1 MTSENKISRGKSLR
15 LRELKRL
22 TKKSKGISENLEF
35 LDNLPDPSKRY
46 KIVFP
51 YGNDGE
57 PLPWDSGLRNSF

>member
-1 MTSENKISRGKSLR
+1 MTPENKNSRDKSLR
-15 LRELKRL
+15 LRELERL
-22 TKKSKGISENLEF
+22 KKKSKGVAENSEF